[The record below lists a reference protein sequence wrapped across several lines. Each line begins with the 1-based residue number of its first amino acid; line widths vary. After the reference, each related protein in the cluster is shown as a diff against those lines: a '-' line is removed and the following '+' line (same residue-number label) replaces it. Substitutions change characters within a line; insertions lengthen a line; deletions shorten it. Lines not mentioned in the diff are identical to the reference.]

1 MYIGWIAVMSFGV
14 ANTGTIF
21 VLPFTPFSISTRRT
35 RRTPFI
41 SSWRTAS
48 RVDGQLED
56 VENRSGSES
65 FEMDENDAWD
75 ASLTLESKPYISSLF
90 ETRPEWKSF
99 LSSLR
104 SGQDSFALIDP
115 LWQQVKLEA
124 SAALLT
130 EPEAGPQLYQGILSQ
145 RSLLEA
151 IIVTISH
158 EIETELMPATL
169 LKNLFLEMLTPEDEI
184 SIHLDVMAVAMRS
197 GSIGNAMSAVLFQRG
212 LHALV
217 CYRVG
222 HRLWLVGRTGLAHYL
237 QSTVSRIFSA
247 DIHPA
252 AVISSGIYLNCGG
265 GVVIG
270 ETVVIGQDVSI
281 LQGVTLGGTGKEIG
295 NRHPKIGSGV
305 IIDNGAILLGNIK
318 IGDGAIITAKSIVT
332 KPVPPLARVSGVPA
346 KVTSYR
352 QLTDEEFDNKDEWEQ
367 HLRFKYMSQWQQLVN
382 ETSPSM

>member
-1 MYIGWIAVMSFGV
+1 MKRPTFRFRIQ
-14 ANTGTIF
+14 
-21 VLPFTPFSISTRRT
+21 
-35 RRTPFI
+35 
-41 SSWRTAS
+41 
-48 RVDGQLED
+48 GQQWED
-56 VENRSGSES
+56 VEY
-65 FEMDENDAWD
+65 
-75 ASLTLESKPYISSLF
+75 TLESRPQNSSVLK
-90 ETRPEWKSF
+90 TWPEWKRF
-99 LSSLR
+99 LSSLQ
-104 SGQDSFALIDP
+104 SEQDSFEWIDP
-115 LWQQVKLEA
+115 LWEQIKLGANA
-124 SAALLT
+124 SLTT
-130 EPEAGPQLYQGILSQ
+130 EPQAGPQLYQGILSQ

-151 IIVTISH
+151 IVVTVAH

-169 LKNLFLEMLTPEDEI
+169 LKNLFLETLTSEDVM
-184 SIHLDVMAVAMRS
+184 SIHLDVMAVAMMRS
-197 GSIGNAMSAVLFQRG
+197 GGSIGIGIGNDAMLAVLFQRG

-217 CYRVG
+217 CHRVG
-222 HRLWLVGRTGLAHYL
+222 HRLWLGGRTGLAYYL

-252 AVISSGIYLNCGG
+252 AIISSGIYLHGGG

-305 IIDNGAILLGNIK
+305 RIDNGAILLGNIK

-352 QLTDEEFDNKDEWEQ
+352 QLTDEEFNNQDEWEQ
-367 HLRFKYMSQWQQLVN
+367 YLRFKYMSQWQQL
-382 ETSPSM
+382 EASTGSE